1 MVHNLEKFSSNPDK
15 LHFGGLVHFLRYI
28 RNKNNLRLKY
38 YAKIQD
44 EPIYDLLRQDIINTE
59 NQLMVLSDYIWQNCP
74 DNCRSTGEY
83 ILFYQGWTIDYCI
96 HVTCPVS
103 QSSSESN
110 YNAACT
116 KLMPLAHYRMLNIE
130 LLNKYPDL
138 VP

>member
-15 LHFGGLVHFLRYI
+15 LHFGGLVQFLRYI

-38 YAKIQD
+38 YARIQD

-59 NQLMVLSDYIWQNCP
+59 NQLMVLSDSIWQNCP
-74 DNCRSTGEY
+74 DNGRSTGEY
-83 ILFYQGWTIDYCI
+83 IVFYQGWTIDYCI
-96 HVTCPVS
+96 HVTCPFA
-103 QSSSESN
+103 QSSSESK

-116 KLMPLAHYRMLNIE
+116 IWMALAQYRMLNIE